1 MGKWLKVSDY
11 AKHKDIT
18 VNTVNKK
25 VRQGKLKSKLENG
38 LRMVYADDLPEDTI
52 SETEKADAA
61 YSLAMQRKTSLD
73 NELKQEKLNNLRQ
86 DTLLKKQKNTL
97 TKQLYRQEYAEGV
110 LQCFSSAFA
119 NVKNLLIDLKL
130 TAEQNQNFQTAFRK
144 ALKRFEE
151 NLTNYLAQKDKDE
164 EKALAD
170 ENTKEN

>member
-1 MGKWLKVSDY
+1 MQWMTIKQMAQKRGC
-11 AKHKDIT
+11 
-18 VNTVNKK
+18 
-25 VRQGKLKSKLENG
+25 
-38 LRMVYADDLPEDTI
+38 TI
-52 SETEKADAA
+52 SRIYQLINKGKILKRKVGNGVKVAYPESENISAQIEQTAEEKA
-61 YSLAMQRKTSLD
+61 LAQTLVKGKNIQ

-97 TKQLYRQEYAEGV
+97 TKQLYRVEYAEGV

-130 TAEQNQNFQTAFRK
+130 TAEQNQNFQSAFRK